1 LEPQN
6 CTAHFK
12 DGKVE
17 IWAPTQNPE
26 PGRKIVAKMLGNEE
40 TDITIHLIRCGGG
53 FGWRLMNDYMAEA
66 A

>member
-1 LEPQN
+1 
-6 CTAHFK
+6 
-12 DGKVE
+12 
-17 IWAPTQNPE
+17 
-26 PGRKIVAKMLGNEE
+26 MLGNEE